1 MGDPRDLDDL
11 LAQAEV
17 VDAPP
22 RTARRA
28 ISLALV
34 LVSTCVAIAFGAL
47 AAFRGLVIAAIW
59 YATLGSTSSGG

>member
-1 MGDPRDLDDL
+1 MADPRDLDDL

-34 LVSTCVAIAFGAL
+34 LAGTCVAIAVGAL
-47 AAFRGLVIAAIW
+47 AGFRGLVIAAIW
-59 YATLGSTSSGG
+59 YATLDPTSSGG